1 MRDRLLEDLKQ
12 SMKDKNKERLAV
24 IRMIKGAMQLEELN
38 LKKELNDDEMIGL
51 ISKQIKTRK
60 ESIAEFEKAGR
71 TDLVDQTNR
80 EIDILNEYMPEQM
93 SEEEVLEVIDKVWNT
108 VNPTSMKDMGKLMG
122 QITPLVKG
130 RADMSFVSS
139 TIRNRINNL

>member
-71 TDLVDQTNR
+71 VDLVDQTNR

-108 VNPTSMKDMGKLMG
+108 VNPTSMKDMGKVMG
-122 QITPLVKG
+122 IVTPKVKG
-130 RADMSFVSS
+130 RYDMNEISS
-139 TIRNRINNL
+139 MVRSKLG

>member
-71 TDLVDQTNR
+71 VDLVDQTNR